1 MDQAEQ
7 LRRKLQ
13 HFYESQAKTVAVI
26 SGKGG
31 VGKSNF
37 VLNLSLNLA
46 KRNKKVLLIDSDIG
60 MANIE
65 LLLGQPSSTYSIVD
79 IFEKQMPFEQV
90 IQNGPYGLSYL
101 SGGNTLSKIV
111 QLEDEGFQYF
121 LKQLEKMVT
130 SFEYI
135 LFDLG
140 AGISENSMRFL
151 LAVDEIIVVTTPEP
165 TAVMDAYASI
175 KLVHQYDPHKRIKIV
190 INRCQKQNDG
200 NLTFERLNATTNRFL
215 SHELQLL
222 GYLPDD
228 YHLQQAVMNQKPIV
242 IQYPNSPIAKA
253 LEKITNDYLGE
264 KSHQKGFFQRFKK
277 LFLKG

>member
-1 MDQAEQ
+1 MDQAWQ

-13 HFYESQAKTVAVI
+13 QYYESQARTVAVI

-46 KRNKKVLLIDSDIG
+46 KKKKKVLLIDSDIG
-60 MANIE
+60 MANID

-79 IFEKQMPFEQV
+79 IFEKKLPFEQV

-111 QLEDEGFQYF
+111 QLHDEGFRYF

-130 SFEYI
+130 TYEDI

-140 AGISENSMRFL
+140 AGISENSIRFL

-175 KLVHQYDPHKRIKIV
+175 KLVHQYDPHKNIKIV
-190 INRCQKQNDG
+190 VNRCQKQKDG
-200 NLTFERLNATTNRFL
+200 NMTFDRLNTTTSRFL
-215 SHELQLL
+215 GHELQLL
-222 GYLPDD
+222 GYLPEDR
-228 YHLQQAVMNQKPIV
+228 HVQQSVMNQTPIV
-242 IQYPNSPIAKA
+242 IQYPMSPVAKA
-253 LEKITNDYLGE
+253 LEKITNEYLGE
-264 KSHQKGFFQRFKK
+264 KSHQKGFFQKFKK